1 MEKLIVV
8 DSGELKQI
16 LKEALAHLSPSAKQ
30 KDGQP
35 PEDLLTRE
43 QLAKRLDISL
53 VTLHDWMKKGLPYKR
68 LFKRIYFNYEEVLGF
83 MKHINQKDHYGNHQ
97 QS

>member
-16 LKEALAHLSPSAKQ
+16 LKDALADLSPSGKQ
-30 KDGQP
+30 SDKQP

-43 QLAKRLDISL
+43 QIFRL
-53 VTLHDWMKKGLPYKR
+53 LPCMT
-68 LFKRIYFNYEEVLGF
+68 G
-83 MKHINQKDHYGNHQ
+83 
-97 QS
+97 

>member
-16 LKEALAHLSPSAKQ
+16 LKEALADLSPSSRQSDKSPQ
-30 KDGQP
+30 
-35 PEDLLTRE
+35 EDLLTRE
-43 QLAKRLDISL
+43 QIAKRLEISL

-68 LFKRIYFNYEEVLGF
+68 LFKRIYFNYEEVIGF
-83 MKHINQKDHYGNHQ
+83 MKHINNNRHANH
-97 QS
+97 